1 MHNIHDCLLMG
12 DGIPSCMCCM
22 YSSEVTISLC
32 VLKQVVS
39 TSNIHR
45 NSISLEQ
52 GETFCLNP

>member
-45 NSISLEQ
+45 NSIS
-52 GETFCLNP
+52 